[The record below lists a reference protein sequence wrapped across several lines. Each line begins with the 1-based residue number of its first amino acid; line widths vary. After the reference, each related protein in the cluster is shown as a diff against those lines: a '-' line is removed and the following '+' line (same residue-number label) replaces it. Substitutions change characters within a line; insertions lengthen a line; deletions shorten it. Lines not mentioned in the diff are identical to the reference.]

1 MKPICKT
8 CENLLL
14 DPREDL
20 YHTQRF
26 CALADS
32 KLASYGH
39 LLPKTSPR
47 WCPIRQE
54 AGKGGANGND

>member
-1 MKPICKT
+1 MKTIKCKE
-8 CENLLL
+8 CEHLRL
-14 DPREDL
+14 DPREDV

-26 CALADS
+26 CALADR

-47 WCPIRQE
+47 WCSLRPE
-54 AGKGGANGND
+54 AGKGEAE